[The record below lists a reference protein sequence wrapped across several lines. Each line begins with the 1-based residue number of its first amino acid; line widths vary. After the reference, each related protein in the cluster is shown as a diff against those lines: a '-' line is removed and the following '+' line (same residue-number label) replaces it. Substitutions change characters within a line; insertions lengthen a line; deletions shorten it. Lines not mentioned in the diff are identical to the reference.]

1 MKDENDIEIK
11 MINPLDLLKSE
22 LYEPKV
28 ESGESETE
36 ASDDYEAIKNEIK
49 EEMQHSNMF
58 I

>member
-28 ESGESETE
+28 ESGETETE
-36 ASDDYEAIKNEIK
+36 ASDSNEALKN
-49 EEMQHSNMF
+49 
-58 I
+58 